1 MKRMSKILPDMYKEL
16 FQPYHSKLCEY
27 VHKHTSMHTAIHSC
41 GSIYKLIP
49 NLIDA
54 GFEILNPVQTNCM
67 DIDPQ
72 RLKTEFGKDA
82 CFWGGGCDT
91 VAVLNKATPAEV
103 KAHVLERL
111 KIFTPG
117 AGFIMSTV
125 HNILPEVPP
134 ENIVAAFDAVEEF
147 YA

>member
-1 MKRMSKILPDMYKEL
+1 
-16 FQPYHSKLCEY
+16 
-27 VHKHTSMHTAIHSC
+27 MHTAIHSC

-67 DIDPQ
+67 DMDPQ

-91 VAVLNKATPAEV
+91 AAVLNKATPAEV

-117 AGFIMSTV
+117 GGFIMSTV

-134 ENIVAAFDAVEEF
+134 ENIEAAFDAVEEF